1 MDSTPQG
8 FLIILSLIVMV
19 IAGVSVAAETALQ
32 RLSRAAV
39 EDLVEDSRPRAKRLE
54 VLVDDR
60 KRTILPTRSWRLV
73 FQTLFT
79 IATTLVVA
87 SFFTAW
93 WAILGVAIIIN
104 WLLVSL
110 FVSFIPTRIALRN
123 PAAVALLLTPLLE
136 IYLAGSK
143 MWDPLFKV
151 FAKLLPASEQ
161 TDAEARAEMV
171 EEMREVVDEVGET
184 TGFEEED
191 RVMLRSVF
199 ELGHTLV
206 REVMVPRTEMVTI
219 GAEASLDEA
228 LDLFVTSGYSRI
240 PVVEDDIDDVVG
252 IIYFKDVISRLRRR
266 PDDRSIPVRNAC
278 REPKFVP
285 EMVLADDQL
294 RQMQADRVHL
304 VLVVDEY
311 GGIAGLITIE
321 DLLEEIVGELT
332 DEHDRNVMQP
342 EEITSGVWRVPAR
355 FSLWELGEILG
366 IELSD
371 EDVDSVGGL
380 LGKVLG
386 KVPLPGDRAETADI
400 EIVAEEAVGRRRQVG
415 TVIARIRHADAE
427 NETIEVAEPGA
438 ESEGK

>member
-1 MDSTPQG
+1 MESTPLG
-8 FLIILSLIVMV
+8 FLIVLSLIAMV
-19 IAGVSVAAETALQ
+19 VAGISVAAESALQ
-32 RLSRAAV
+32 RLSHAAV
-39 EDLVEDSRPRAKRLE
+39 DDLVEASLPRAKRLE
-54 VLVDDR
+54 ILIDDR
-60 KRTILPTRSWRLV
+60 KRTIVTTRSWRLI

-79 IATTLVVA
+79 IATTLIVA

-93 WAILGVAIIIN
+93 WAILGIAIIIN
-104 WLLVSL
+104 WLLVAV
-110 FVSFIPTRIALRN
+110 FIAFIPNRISLRN
-123 PAAVALLLTPLLE
+123 PEAVALWLTPLLE
-136 IYLAGSK
+136 TYLAGSK
-143 MWDPLFKV
+143 MWDPLV
-151 FAKLLPASEQ
+151 RIFARFLPASEQ
-161 TDAEARAEMV
+161 TVAEARAEMV

-206 REVMVPRTEMVTI
+206 REVMVPRTEMVTM

-240 PVVEDDIDDVVG
+240 PVIEDDIDDIVG
-252 IIYFKDVISRLRRR
+252 IIYFKDVVSRLRRR
-266 PDDRSIPVRNAC
+266 PEDRQIPVRNAC

-311 GGIAGLITIE
+311 GGVAGLITIE

-332 DEHDRNVMQP
+332 DEHDRNVMEP
-342 EEITSGVWRVPAR
+342 EEISPGVWRVPAR
-355 FSLWELGEILG
+355 FSLWELGELLG
-366 IELSD
+366 IELRD

-386 KVPLPGDRAETADI
+386 KVPLPGDHGETEEIEITADETI
-400 EIVAEEAVGRRRQVG
+400 GRRQLG
-415 TVIARIRHADAE
+415 TV
-427 NETIEVAEPGA
+427 VAKLRTPKTEPESTEESKNRL
-438 ESEGK
+438 ESETN